1 MVKGWKKMDNFK
13 DLHRGARAAGCLVKY
28 IDCMIVS
35 FLPSVGC
42 DVFQCRTVT
51 GSKASGI
58 LISLALV

>member
-1 MVKGWKKMDNFK
+1 MVKGWKKMDKFK

-42 DVFQCRTVT
+42 GVMFSNAEQLLEAKLPVF
-51 GSKASGI
+51 
-58 LISLALV
+58 